1 MPCKQDPL
9 DLGSMDA
16 NIPGFV
22 AVGFSW
28 RVRDVVA
35 SIEAILMAD
44 FPKHCVLSLSLSL
57 PFFRSLSIYLSINQ
71 SIYVSFSLLFKA
83 MYL

>member
-44 FPKHCVLSLSLSL
+44 FPKHCVVSLSLSS
-57 PFFRSLSIYLSINQ
+57 FFSLSINIFIHQ
-71 SIYVSFSLLFKA
+71 SIYLCFFLSPF
-83 MYL
+83 